1 MTRVGDAQAQT
12 YAALVDAIEGQKL
25 PKDALKQATSLRER
39 LESVT
44 RVTLLGNPSSVSYT
58 HLTLPTTPYV

>member
-25 PKDALKQATSLRER
+25 PKDALNRPIL
-39 LESVT
+39 LENG
-44 RVTLLGNPSSVSYT
+44 LKA
-58 HLTLPTTPYV
+58 